1 MIEHRG
7 YKIQPTHNLIGY
19 EIRHTGKGSLA
30 KTLSG
35 SFTSYHVAR
44 TTIDTY
50 LNSKE
55 DKEEID
61 GSDDS
66 SSRSE
71 PIQRRINH
79 RRKPSNDS

>member
-7 YKIQPTHNLIGY
+7 YKIQPTNNLIGY

-30 KTLSG
+30 KSLSG
-35 SFTSYHVAR
+35 SFTSYHIAK
-44 TTIDTY
+44 TAIDTY

-55 DKEEID
+55 EKEEID

-66 SSRSE
+66 SSGSE
-71 PIQRRINH
+71 PVQRRANY